1 MYGSRLSIVLST
13 GAPAFTRR
21 MILRGRISDSQNSL
35 GYAVSQE
42 RSGYSMSAI
51 DLVAEFFLLRALYAN
66 FHLPVRERCIKT
78 LSGDRLDTATLNP
91 FEAMF
96 RARLLPI
103 TLRP

>member
-35 GYAVSQE
+35 GYAMNTKQ
-42 RSGYSMSAI
+42 SGYSMSAI

-66 FHLPVRERCIKT
+66 VHLPVRER
-78 LSGDRLDTATLNP
+78 DA
-91 FEAMF
+91 
-96 RARLLPI
+96 
-103 TLRP
+103 